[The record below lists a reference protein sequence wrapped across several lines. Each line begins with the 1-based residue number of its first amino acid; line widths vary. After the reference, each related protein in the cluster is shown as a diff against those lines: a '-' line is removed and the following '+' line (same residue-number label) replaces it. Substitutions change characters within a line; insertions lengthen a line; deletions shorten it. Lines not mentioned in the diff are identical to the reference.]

1 MKAFLFILQS
11 GKFGGKK
18 RPRLY
23 HQKDELWAIDLC
35 AGFDLDG
42 AVIQLPQENM
52 TLMQRRWPHLQT
64 IRI

>member
-52 TLMQRRWPHLQT
+52 TLM
-64 IRI
+64 